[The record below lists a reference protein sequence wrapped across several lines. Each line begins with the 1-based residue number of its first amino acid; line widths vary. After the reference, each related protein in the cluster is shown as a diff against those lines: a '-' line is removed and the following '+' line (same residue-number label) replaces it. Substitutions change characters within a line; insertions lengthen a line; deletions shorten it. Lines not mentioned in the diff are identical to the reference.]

1 MMTETNTQPQG
12 GDTLSDSEM
21 AYFQTGGE
29 TEVTQETLD
38 NAEVQEGQAAPEA
51 VTQEPEQTEEQ
62 SARDEKGR
70 FVPHG
75 ALHAEREEHK
85 KTKAQLEEIARKQ
98 AVLEDRWNTLL
109 QAGRQQEAPADD
121 TPPDP
126 NVDIFAYAAWQGK
139 QLDAVKEQ
147 LRQDVEQRQQM
158 TQQQAE
164 EREIVT
170 TWQSSVQEFQSKQAD
185 FPDAAKYL
193 SELRS
198 QQLKAL
204 GLEDGRI
211 NATIDAELKGIIK
224 QAKAANRSPAEIIY
238 QYASVSGYKPAQA
251 QQQPNGQVQMP
262 ESLARVAA
270 AQSASKTI
278 ASGSG
283 RAGADPASPEAIA
296 AMSEKEFAIWAS
308 NPENARRFER
318 MLSGA

>member
-1 MMTETNTQPQG
+1 MTETNTQPQG
-12 GDTLSDSEM
+12 GDTLSDAELS
-21 AYFQTGGE
+21 YFQTGGE
-29 TEVTQETLD
+29 TEVTQETPA

-51 VTQEPEQTEEQ
+51 VTQEQTEEQ

-109 QAGRQQEAPADD
+109 QAGKQQEQPADD

-126 NVDIFAYAAWQGK
+126 EKDIFAYAAWQGK
-139 QLDAVKEQ
+139 QLDAVKAQ

-170 TWQSSVQEFQSKQAD
+170 TWQTSVQEFQTRQAD

-193 SELRS
+193 SDLRS
-198 QQLKAL
+198 QQLGAL
-204 GLEDGRI
+204 GLDAPTI
-211 NATIDAELKGIIK
+211 NATIDAELKGVIK
-224 QAKAANRSPAEIIY
+224 QAKSLGKSPAEIIY
-238 QYASVSGYKPAQA
+238 QYASVSGYRPAQA
-251 QQQPNGQVQMP
+251 QQKPAGNVQMP
-262 ESLARVAA
+262 ENLARVAA
-270 AQSASKTI
+270 AQEASRTI

-283 RAGADPASPEAIA
+283 RAGADPTSPEAIA
-296 AMSEKEFAIWAS
+296 AMSEKEFAVWAS

-318 MLSGA
+318 MLSGN

>member
-1 MMTETNTQPQG
+1 MTETNTQPQG
-12 GDTLSDSEM
+12 SDTLSDAELS
-21 AYFQTGGE
+21 YFQTGGE
-29 TEVTQETLD
+29 TEVTQEPES

-51 VTQEPEQTEEQ
+51 VTQDQPEDQG
-62 SARDEKGR
+62 ARDEKGR

-109 QAGRQQEAPADD
+109 QAGKQQEAHADD

-126 NVDIFAYAAWQGK
+126 NVDIFAYTAWQGEQVK
-139 QLDAVKEQ
+139 KLQARLDEDAA
-147 LRQDVEQRQQM
+147 QRQQM

-170 TWQSSVQEFQSKQAD
+170 TWQTSVQEFQTRQAD

-193 SELRS
+193 SDLRS
-198 QQLKAL
+198 QQLGAL
-204 GLEDGRI
+204 GLDAPTI
-211 NATIDAELKGIIK
+211 NATIDAELKGVIK
-224 QAKAANRSPAEIIY
+224 QAKTLGKSPAEIIY

-251 QQQPNGQVQMP
+251 QQQTTGNVQMP
-262 ESLARVAA
+262 DNLARVAA
-270 AQSASKTI
+270 AQEASRTI

-283 RAGADPASPEAIA
+283 RAGADPTSPEAIA
-296 AMSEKEFAIWAS
+296 AMSEKEFAVWAS
-308 NPENARRFER
+308 IPENARRFER

>member
-1 MMTETNTQPQG
+1 M
-12 GDTLSDSEM
+12 
-21 AYFQTGGE
+21 
-29 TEVTQETLD
+29 
-38 NAEVQEGQAAPEA
+38 QEGQAAPEA
-51 VTQEPEQTEEQ
+51 VTQDQPEDQG
-62 SARDEKGR
+62 ARDEKGR

-109 QAGRQQEAPADD
+109 QAGKQQEAHADD

-126 NVDIFAYAAWQGK
+126 NVDIFAYTAWQGEQVK
-139 QLDAVKEQ
+139 KLQARLDEDAA
-147 LRQDVEQRQQM
+147 QRQQM

-170 TWQSSVQEFQSKQAD
+170 TWQTSVQEFQTRQAD

-193 SELRS
+193 SDLRS
-198 QQLKAL
+198 QQLGAL
-204 GLEDGRI
+204 GLDAPTI
-211 NATIDAELKGIIK
+211 NATIDAELKGVIK
-224 QAKAANRSPAEIIY
+224 QAKTLGKSPAEIIY

-251 QQQPNGQVQMP
+251 QQQTSGNVQMP
-262 ESLARVAA
+262 DNLARVAA
-270 AQSASKTI
+270 AQEASRTI

-283 RAGADPASPEAIA
+283 RAGADPTSPEAIA
-296 AMSEKEFAIWAS
+296 AMSEKEFAVWAS
-308 NPENARRFER
+308 IPENARRFER

>member
-1 MMTETNTQPQG
+1 MTETNTQPQG
-12 GDTLSDSEM
+12 SDTLSDAELS
-21 AYFQTGGE
+21 YFQTGGE
-29 TEVTQETLD
+29 TEVTQEPES

-51 VTQEPEQTEEQ
+51 VTQDQPEDQG
-62 SARDEKGR
+62 ARDEKGR

-109 QAGRQQEAPADD
+109 QAGKQQEAHADD

-126 NVDIFAYAAWQGK
+126 NVDIFAYTAWQGEQVK
-139 QLDAVKEQ
+139 KLQARLDEDAA
-147 LRQDVEQRQQM
+147 QRQQM

-170 TWQSSVQEFQSKQAD
+170 TWQTSVQEFQTRQAD

-193 SELRS
+193 SDLRS
-198 QQLKAL
+198 QQLGAL
-204 GLEDGRI
+204 GLDAPTI
-211 NATIDAELKGIIK
+211 NATIDAELKGVIK
-224 QAKAANRSPAEIIY
+224 QAKTLGKSPAEIIY

-251 QQQPNGQVQMP
+251 QQQTSGNVQMP
-262 ESLARVAA
+262 DNLARVAA
-270 AQSASKTI
+270 AQEASRTI

-283 RAGADPASPEAIA
+283 RAGADPTSPEAIA
-296 AMSEKEFAIWAS
+296 AMSEKEFAVWAS
-308 NPENARRFER
+308 IPENARRFER

>member
-1 MMTETNTQPQG
+1 MTDTNTQPQG

-29 TEVTQETLD
+29 AEVTQETPT
-38 NAEVQEGQAAPEA
+38 NGEVQEGQAAPEA
-51 VTQEPEQTEEQ
+51 VAQEQTEEQ
-62 SARDEKGR
+62 TARDEKGR

-109 QAGRQQEAPADD
+109 QAGKQPETPADD

-126 NVDIFAYAAWQGK
+126 NVDIFAHVAWQNK
-139 QLDAVKEQ
+139 QLEKLQAQ
-147 LRQDVEQRQQM
+147 LRQDAEQRQQM

-164 EREIVT
+164 DREIVT
-170 TWQSSVQEFQSKQAD
+170 TWQTSVQEFQTKQAD

-193 SELRS
+193 SDLRS
-198 QQLKAL
+198 SQLEAL
-204 GLEDGRI
+204 GLDKPTV
-211 NATIDAELKGIIK
+211 NATIDAELRGVIK
-224 QAKAANRSPAEIIY
+224 QAKALGRSPAEIIY

-251 QQQPNGQVQMP
+251 QQQTNGQVTMP
-262 ESLARVAA
+262 ENLARVAA
-270 AQSASKTI
+270 AQEASKTI

-283 RAGADPASPEAIA
+283 RAPADPMSPEAIA
-296 AMSEKEFAIWAS
+296 AMSEKEFAVWAS

>member
-1 MMTETNTQPQG
+1 MTETNTQPQG

-29 TEVTQETLD
+29 AEVTQEPN

-51 VTQEPEQTEEQ
+51 VTQEQTEEQ
-62 SARDEKGR
+62 SVRDEKGR

-109 QAGRQQEAPADD
+109 QAGKQQEAPADD

-139 QLDAVKEQ
+139 QLEKVQAQ
-147 LRQDVEQRQQM
+147 LRQDAEQRQQM

-170 TWQSSVQEFQSKQAD
+170 TWQTSVQEFQTKQAD

-193 SELRS
+193 SDLRS
-198 QQLKAL
+198 SQLEAL
-204 GLEDGRI
+204 GLDKPTI
-211 NATIDAELKGIIK
+211 NATIDSELKGVIK
-224 QAKAANRSPAEIIY
+224 QAKALGRSPAEIIY

-283 RAGADPASPEAIA
+283 RASTDPASPEAIA
-296 AMSEKEFAIWAS
+296 AMSEKEFAVWAS